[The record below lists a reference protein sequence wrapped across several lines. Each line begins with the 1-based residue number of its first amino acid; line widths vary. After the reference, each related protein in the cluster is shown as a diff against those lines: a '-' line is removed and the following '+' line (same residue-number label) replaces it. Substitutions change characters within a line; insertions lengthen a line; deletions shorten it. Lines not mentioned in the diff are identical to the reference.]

1 MSISDNTLIPIIF
14 EEHMW
19 VLTGEN
25 PLDKVSKVQ
34 IENNKDSDDQVQ
46 VSHGTILD

>member
-1 MSISDNTLIPIIF
+1 MILPIIF

-19 VLTGEN
+19 VHTGEN

-34 IENNKDSDDQVQ
+34 IEKNKDSDDQVQ
-46 VSHGTILD
+46 VSHGTILDQ